1 MKNKTYFKNL
11 IRMIFKTK
19 ARFLSI
25 FLIVFLGASFF
36 AGLRQTP
43 DIMQASM
50 DNYIQ
55 EYNFNDIEAIGT
67 LGYNQEDINKIKSI
81 KEVKNVDYGFRYDG
95 LVYKGDS
102 SYGCIVYTSNFK
114 NHVNDVK
121 LSSGKMP
128 TKDDECIFDSII
140 AERYNYKLNDEIT
153 IESSNSKKTY
163 KIVGFGF
170 DTRYISD
177 MDRGTN
183 TLGDGTNDAFVLTLT
198 QGNESMALPQDLY
211 DLREETV
218 LYTDLR
224 ITLNDDY
231 NVFSDNY
238 REHVSSV
245 KSKVQKLLKNNY
257 NELHTALE
265 DKANKQ
271 IADGQK
277 SYDEGLQQYN
287 DGIQQYEDGLQQ
299 YNNGLQQYNDGY
311 AKYQQGQRQ
320 YQSGLKQY
328 NDGLTAYN
336 QGLQEYKQGKQ
347 QYEQGLN
354 SYNVGLQQ
362 YNAGVQQ
369 YESGLASYQQLEQSI
384 SFLENNEIAYN
395 QAVIALPG
403 LSDQYNA
410 NPSDTLLQQI
420 QSLKTLINTY
430 EGILQQ
436 VGSLDEA
443 KKLAVSSKAQ
453 LDATKL
459 KLDSTSDDLVKAK
472 TALDDNNLRL
482 DNAQD
487 DLYKAKNQL
496 DETKLQLSNTNDDLV
511 KAKYQLD
518 TTKQQLDSAKNTLDT
533 TKQQLDE
540 VKLSL
545 DEAKKGLDS
554 AKKQVKDIPTGKSIY
569 LTSEENASLISYQAN
584 CDSIEALS
592 ILFPMI
598 FFLVAALVSLTTM
611 TRMIEEQ
618 RVQSGVLRALGYTNA
633 QVINQY
639 LIYAF
644 LATFIAALI
653 GTIFGTNFFPSIIYH
668 LYTLMMYQNG
678 TPVKIVYVASTVIQT
693 FVISVAITLIV
704 SYVVTRKELVSMP
717 ATLLRPKAPKMGK
730 RIVLERIT
738 PIWKRLTFIQKV
750 TMRNIFRY
758 KKRFIMSIIGIAGCT
773 ALIVVGFGVKYSI
786 APLVDNQTKE
796 IWHYDGVVKYNRSL
810 GQDSINQTSD
820 LFIDSGAVESICNF
834 YNKTVSV
841 DKNYYAQLEVPQLNN
856 FDDFIKLT
864 DYQTGEALKIS
875 DQGVIINQKLS
886 ELANVSVGDDVTIDI
901 NDKEYKVK
909 VSGIARYYF
918 QHYVYMSP
926 TFYSELTG
934 EEAILDNS
942 YINLNNDDSKVVI
955 SEVMDGNDDIS
966 SVTYIRGM
974 FDEFE
979 NQISS
984 IDSVVVILIA
994 CAALLNFIVLYN
1006 LTNINIQERKS
1017 EIATIKV
1024 LGFYRKE
1031 VYQYVFRENIILGII
1046 GAVLGLGL
1054 GTLVHGYLIRTVE
1067 IDMAMFVRS
1076 VNPICYLF
1084 AFLLTIIFIKAI
1096 NFVMRKVLIKI
1107 DMVESLKSIE

>member
-43 DIMQASM
+43 AIMQESM
-50 DNYIQ
+50 DAYLQ

-67 LGYNQEDINKIKSI
+67 LGYNQDDINNIKKI

-95 LVYKGDS
+95 LVYKGEV
-102 SYGCIVYTSNFK
+102 SYGCVVYTSSFD

-121 LSSGKMP
+121 LSSGRLP
-128 TKDDECIFDSII
+128 TNDDECVFDSTK
-140 AERYNYKLNDEIT
+140 AERLKYKLNDEIR
-153 IESSNSKKTY
+153 IESTNDKKTY
-163 KIVGFGF
+163 KIVGFGY

-183 TLGDGTNDAFVLTLT
+183 TLGDGTNEVFILTLT
-198 QGNESMALPQDLY
+198 GGNESMALPQDLY
-211 DLREETV
+211 DLRDESV

-238 REHVSSV
+238 REHVSDV
-245 KSKVQKLLKNNY
+245 KKQVQKILKNNY
-257 NELHTALE
+257 SELNTALE
-265 DKANKQ
+265 DKANQK

-277 SYDEGLQQYN
+277 AYDEGLQQYN
-287 DGIQQYEDGLQQ
+287 DGLKQYEDGLQQ
-299 YNNGLQQYNDGY
+299 YNDGLSQYNAGY
-311 AKYQQGQRQ
+311 AQYQQGQSQ

-328 NDGLTAYN
+328 NEGLATYN
-336 QGLQEYKQGKQ
+336 SGLNQYNLGKQ
-347 QYEQGLN
+347 QYDQGLQQ
-354 SYNVGLQQ
+354 YNEGLQQ
-362 YNAGVQQ
+362 YNAGRQQ
-369 YESGLASYQQLEQSI
+369 YEAGLASYQQLEQSI
-384 SFLENNEIAYN
+384 TFLESNTDAYN
-395 QAVIALPG
+395 QAVVALPG
-403 LSDQYNA
+403 LLAQYQVA
-410 NPSDTLLQQI
+410 PTDELFQQI
-420 QSLKTLINTY
+420 QTLQTLINTY

-436 VGSLDEA
+436 VGSIDEA
-443 KKLAVSSKAQ
+443 KQLATTTKKQ
-453 LDATKL
+453 LDTSKLQLDNINDDLIKSKHALDTNEL
-459 KLDSTSDDLVKAK
+459 KLSNAQDDLVKAK
-472 TALDDNNLRL
+472 
-482 DNAQD
+482 
-487 DLYKAKNQL
+487 YQL
-496 DETKLQLSNTNDDLV
+496 DTTKLQLASASDDLV

-540 VKLSL
+540 AKITL
-545 DEAKKGLDS
+545 DDSKKELDS
-554 AKKQVKDIPTGKSIY
+554 ARKQVKDIPTGKSIY

-584 CDSIEALS
+584 CDSIESLS

-653 GTIFGTNFFPSIIYH
+653 GTIFGTNFFASIIYY
-668 LYTLMMYQNG
+668 LYTMMMYQNG
-678 TPVKIVYVASTVIQT
+678 TPVKIIYVTSTVLQT
-693 FVISVAITLIV
+693 FGISVAITMLV
-704 SYVVTRKELVSMP
+704 SYAVTRKELISMP

-730 RIVLERIT
+730 RILMERIT
-738 PIWKRLTFIQKV
+738 PIWRRLTFIQKV

-773 ALIVVGFGVKYSI
+773 ALIVVGFGLKYSI
-786 APLVDNQTKE
+786 SPLVDNQTKE
-796 IWHYDGVVKYNRSL
+796 IWRYDGVVKYNRSL
-810 GQDSINQTSD
+810 GQDNINLAAKS
-820 LFIDSGAVESICNF
+820 LEDSGAVDDMCSF
-834 YNKTVSV
+834 YNKTVDV
-841 DKNYYAQLEVPQLNN
+841 NKNYYAQLEVPQSNN
-856 FDDFIKLT
+856 FNEFIHLT
-864 DYQTGEALKIS
+864 DYNTGDDLKV
-875 DQGVIINQKLS
+875 DNKGVIINQKLS
-886 ELANVSVGDDVTIDI
+886 ELIGVSVGENMTINI
-901 NDKEYKVK
+901 NDEDYQVK
-909 VSGIARYYF
+909 VSGIAKYYF

-926 TFYSELTG
+926 ILYQELTG
-934 EEAILDNS
+934 DDVIFDNS
-942 YINLNNDDSKVVI
+942 YLKLSNDDANVTI
-955 SEVMDGNDDIS
+955 SEIMEGNDDIS
-966 SVTYIRGM
+966 SVTYIKGM

-979 NQISS
+979 SQISS

-1031 VYQYVFRENIILGII
+1031 VYQYVFRENIILGVI
-1046 GAVLGLGL
+1046 GALLGLGL
-1054 GTLVHGYLIRTVE
+1054 GTLVHAYLIRTVE
-1067 IDMAMFVRS
+1067 IDMAMFVRT
-1076 VNPICYLF
+1076 VNPICYLL
-1084 AFLLTIIFIKAI
+1084 AFLLTMIFIKAI